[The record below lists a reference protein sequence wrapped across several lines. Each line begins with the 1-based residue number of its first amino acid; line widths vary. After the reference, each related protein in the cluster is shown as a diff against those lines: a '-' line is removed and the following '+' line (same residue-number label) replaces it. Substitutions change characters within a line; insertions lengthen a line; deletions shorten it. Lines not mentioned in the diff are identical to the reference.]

1 MSIQNYFV
9 QVTITRGQIVEN
21 DDGTTTKEVTE
32 TVKDE
37 VVCFDS
43 EPEAVAKMIVLGN
56 GLEVN
61 QDRLIGEV

>member
-1 MSIQNYFV
+1 MKIQNYFV

-21 DDGTTTKEVTE
+21 DDGTTTKEITE

-43 EPEAVAKMIVLGN
+43 EAEAVAKMIVLGN
-56 GLEVN
+56 GLEAN